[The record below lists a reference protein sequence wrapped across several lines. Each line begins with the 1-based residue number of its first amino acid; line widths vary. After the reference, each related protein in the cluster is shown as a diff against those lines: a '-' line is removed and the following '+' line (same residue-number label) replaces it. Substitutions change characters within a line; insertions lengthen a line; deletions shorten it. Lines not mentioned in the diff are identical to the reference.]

1 MILIKP
7 DLQNSQKFANLL
19 KKYLFFN
26 FFFKKRIAKMNVKK
40 IVKDALEVVNL
51 QVKTLL
57 NVKLNAKIS

>member
-1 MILIKP
+1 
-7 DLQNSQKFANLL
+7 
-19 KKYLFFN
+19 
-26 FFFKKRIAKMNVKK
+26 MNVKK